1 MEKQSQRMKSIIC
14 SMDEKN
20 IFCIDCG
27 IDKIDYVS
35 VNNGIIICSDCYEK
49 HKNLGYNISYLKS
62 FSEKW
67 DNYLL
72 KFIQLGG
79 NSNFFKF
86 LYQYNLNELSIE
98 KKYKTKAV
106 DFYRQNLKSEVMG
119 FDSPQINFTIENAN
133 EIIENIDDNY
143 PEFKNYTYVK
153 QVDIEALE
161 KKYNKK
167 SVMSNMSNFFENFG
181 KKIKNSANNFAEK
194 MEELKV
200 KERMLEGTQNA
211 INKVKNI
218 TVEAKDKIEGIMN
231 KNKYSFMNDKNFTNK
246 VVINTGEDS
255 NNNFNYFKEKEYNEK
270 NINNNNNNNLNKNSV
285 SISDFLN
292 NNNINEKNEEK
303 KNSNNENKLNDEN
316 NNDNNKNNNI
326 DNENNNNNKNNI
338 EKIDETKKETK
349 EKNLNPEDELLK
361 KISELDDD

>member
-1 MEKQSQRMKSIIC
+1 MEKQIKRMKYIIS

-35 VNNGIIICSDCYEK
+35 INNGIIICSDCYEK
-49 HKNLGYNISYLKS
+49 HKNFGYKISYLKS

-72 KFIQLGG
+72 RFIQIGG
-79 NSNFFKF
+79 NSKFFKF
-86 LYQYNLNELSIE
+86 LYQYNLNELPIE

-106 DFYRQNLKSEVMG
+106 EYYRQNLKSEVMG
-119 FDSPQINFTIENAN
+119 FDPPQMNFTINEAQ
-133 EIIENIDDNY
+133 EIIENIEDNY
-143 PEFKNYTYVK
+143 PEFKNYTYAK

-167 SVMSNMSNFFENFG
+167 SVMSNMSSFFENFG

-194 MEELKV
+194 MEEYKI
-200 KERMLEGTQNA
+200 KERVVKGTNNA

-218 TVEAKDKIEGIMN
+218 TVEAKDKFEGMIN
-231 KNKYSFMNDKNFTNK
+231 KNKYGFMNDKNFTNK
-246 VVINTGEDS
+246 VNINIGNDNLNE
-255 NNNFNYFKEKEYNEK
+255 KEKNDDEND
-270 NINNNNNNNLNKNSV
+270 NKNKSL
-285 SISDFLN
+285 SDFLN
-292 NNNINEKNEEK
+292 NNNNIEK
-303 KNSNNENKLNDEN
+303 KEENVNEN
-316 NNDNNKNNNI
+316 NNEINENN
-326 DNENNNNNKNNI
+326 NENNNNNNN
-338 EKIDETKKETK
+338 EKIEEKKEEII

-361 KISELDDD
+361 KISEFDDD